1 VDRFARGAELWARGQ
16 PFEAH
21 EVWEDLWRETAPRS
35 RERALLAGLIQACA
49 AALQARRGK
58 WDGVARLIERACG
71 NLVRADVPD
80 FADVL
85 RSWGGRGDLP
95 ALPGNLWPPR
105 ASKQS

>member
-1 VDRFARGAELWARGQ
+1 VDRYARGAELWARGQ

-49 AALQARRGK
+49 ATLQARKQK

-71 NLVRADVPD
+71 NLAAAGVPE
-80 FADVL
+80 FAAVL
-85 RSWGGRGDLP
+85 RQWGGRGDPP
-95 ALPGNLWPPR
+95 ALPGNLWPPP